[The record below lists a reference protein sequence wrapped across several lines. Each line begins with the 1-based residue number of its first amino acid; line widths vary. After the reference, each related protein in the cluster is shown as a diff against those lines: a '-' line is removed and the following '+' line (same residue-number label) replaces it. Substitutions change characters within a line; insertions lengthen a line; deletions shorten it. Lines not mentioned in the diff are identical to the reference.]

1 MRALTGYPTR
11 ALALTVLVVTA
22 GTVFGWGQS
31 PTNNKSAAAPA
42 HAKVV
47 DLTPAS
53 LSGETNQDSEPFLA
67 VQAANPQIM
76 VASASLPIR
85 FPILGMPPYMFPRTP
100 ARAKNHFRSNRARPW
115 GRMGHPSAQP

>member
-67 VQAANPQIM
+67 VQAATPQIM
-76 VASASLPIR
+76 LASPFTPNPISNT
-85 FPILGMPPYMFPRTP
+85 GTPPLTSSADTATTRSFTP
-100 ARAKNHFRSNRARPW
+100 TTPL
-115 GRMGHPSAQP
+115 HP